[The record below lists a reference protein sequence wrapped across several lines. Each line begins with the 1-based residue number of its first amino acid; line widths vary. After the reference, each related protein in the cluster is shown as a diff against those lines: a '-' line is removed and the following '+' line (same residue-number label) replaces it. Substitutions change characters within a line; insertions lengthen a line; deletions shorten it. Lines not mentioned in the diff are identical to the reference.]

1 MTEFET
7 AYRAMEDERARAR
20 QDALQS
26 ALFAPLEPPPP
37 HNGTITSIKA
47 AERVWP
53 HIGGMKRV
61 ILDKLAARPNGLTRS
76 EIVAATGISENSV
89 NGRCRELV
97 EMGMVYEYGERDGR
111 KIVRLAEYVR
121 ERAA

>member
-1 MTEFET
+1 MSDFHD

-37 HNGTITSIKA
+37 HNGTLTSIKA

-76 EIVAATGISENSV
+76 EIVAATGLKENTV
-89 NGRCRELV
+89 NGRCSELIT
-97 EMGMVYEYGERDGR
+97 MGMAYEDGERDGR
-111 KIVRLAEYVR
+111 KVLRVVAAR
-121 ERAA
+121 RAA